1 MAQRAGATV
10 WHCRVQAALLLKR
23 TPEYADTNLICPLM
37 SSAVAA
43 VEASA
48 RRSCYLSTAAWP
60 SALAQ
65 GSGIAECRRLCCS
78 SVLPEYADTNL
89 ICPLVSSAVAAVEAS
104 ARRSVICPEQHGPA
118 RWRKG
123 LALPSAGGFAAQAY
137 ARICRY
143 QPDMSF
149 CELSSRCCRSISP

>member
-23 TPEYADTNLICPLM
+23 TPEYADTNLICLF
-37 SSAVAA
+37 
-43 VEASA
+43 
-48 RRSCYLSTAAWP
+48 
-60 SALAQ
+60 
-65 GSGIAECRRLCCS
+65 
-78 SVLPEYADTNL
+78 
-89 ICPLVSSAVAAVEAS
+89 VSSAVAAVEAS

-118 RWRKG
+118 RWRNS

-143 QPDMSF
+143 QPDMSAH
-149 CELSSRCCRSISP
+149 ELSSRCCRSISP